1 MNINKLMQQA
11 QQLQAGLAAAKDKL
25 AKETFTT
32 EAVGGKIKVTTTGD
46 GNITAL
52 SLDPSIIDPE
62 DAEFLQDL
70 ILKAIQD
77 AQIQAKQKTE
87 SEMKKLTG
95 GMGLPP
101 GLL

>member
-11 QQLQAGLAAAKDKL
+11 QQLQSGLAAAKEKL
-25 AKETFTT
+25 AKETLTV
-32 EAVGGKIKVTTTGD
+32 EAAGGKIQVTVTGD
-46 GNITAL
+46 GNISSL
-52 SLDPSIIDPE
+52 VLDPSIIDPE

-77 AQIQAKQKTE
+77 AQSQAKQKTE